1 MLSSPIFN
9 PYSSW
14 QKDIQKPLT
23 YLKAQY
29 QIQRDPECLAITN
42 VTVDPFYTGRDIK
55 RAAQAI
61 IYFFEPLVI
70 LIPDEVKPD
79 SVKRTN
85 RHDSPSSAEIKAARS
100 QSIATMEAIRTI
112 ETSDFD
118 DLDSTALK
126 FIRDFF
132 QQANA
137 EYCFWCFEKLLCNPG
152 LSFSPS
158 PETHSTVNEAIRWVG
173 VRLAFI
179 QGSFA
184 YTSLSHL
191 QRIPQTCEGLRE
203 FMSGRPP
210 PAGTTLRGRYNVR
223 GVRVG

>member
-1 MLSSPIFN
+1 MLHSPNFH
-9 PYSSW
+9 PCSTW
-14 QKDIQKPLT
+14 QKDIQEPLR

-29 QIQRDPECLAITN
+29 EIQSDPECLAITN

-70 LIPDEVKPD
+70 LIPDELKPD
-79 SVKRTN
+79 PVKRTN
-85 RHDSPSSAEIKAARS
+85 RHDSFSSAETKKAQS
-100 QSIATMEAIRTI
+100 QSIVTMEAIGTI
-112 ETSDFD
+112 ETSHFD
-118 DLDSTALK
+118 LLDSTALEL
-126 FIRDFF
+126 ILDFF

-137 EYCFWCFEKLLCNPG
+137 EYCFWCFEKLLCNPAI
-152 LSFSPS
+152 SFSPGS
-158 PETHSTVNEAIRWVG
+158 ETHSTVQDAFRWVS

-179 QGSFA
+179 QGFLA